1 MKKIKKLFRK
11 LWNNKVFR
19 TFLQTFIGTFAAGYA
34 LGMDDKAMMALLTS
48 ALSAAVCAAMNV
60 GSYESR

>member
-1 MKKIKKLFRK
+1 MKKIKKFFKK

-19 TFLQTFIGTFAAGYA
+19 TFLQTFIGTFATGYA
-34 LGMDDKAMMALLTS
+34 LGMDDKALLTLLSS
-48 ALSAAVCAAMNV
+48 AISAGVAAAMNI